1 MPTKAFLIDG
11 IDGNI
16 LAQGLLNE
24 GSILKFGAGGKYLG
38 RFPISFN
45 MGTTREIDLVSIANV
60 DNQLELGYIINNE
73 FKKCPIYA
81 DLNDLIRWVNFIDNM
96 VFIGR
101 KVDVES
107 GVEYNQYLYGFK
119 KGTLKEN
126 KLLEVLRV
134 NG

>member
-24 GSILKFGAGGKYLG
+24 GEILKFGAGGKYLG

-45 MGTTREIDLVSIANV
+45 MGTTREIDLVSIVNV

-73 FKKCPIYA
+73 FKKCPIYT
-81 DLNDLIRWVNFIDNM
+81 DINDLIRWVNIIDNM

-119 KGTLKEN
+119 KGSLKEN